1 MLMVTINELP
11 RSTITGI
18 AKACA
23 LSKSSLYSV
32 PLKSNYTYQW
42 GSIIKGNIVG
52 STKENTVEIF
62 WTNPGIDSVT
72 VRTTN
77 SLTGCFSDTSFIVSI
92 NTSPSPQINGT
103 RSVCVSPNTLEYSV
117 KNTSNS
123 QYAWQQ
129 PKLGMIVGSSDAN
142 TIKIR
147 WNTAGYDTLFV
158 RESNTTS
165 GCSKDTFIVVTV
177 LPQPLPIITGNSD
190 ALEQD
195 KGLVYSVQPENGST
209 YEWVIVSGDATI
221 TTKSGQLVVVNVG
234 SKGAVILKVIQTNKD
249 GCTNEAQFV
258 INVKS
263 VSGIKENNQT
273 LFAIY
278 PNPTGDANQIILQF
292 SEAQKQHIDLELL
305 DILGNQIYRSSLNI
319 GDQSTTI
326 PVHNLCSGMYMIR
339 VRMNN
344 EVYMEKVIVN

>member
-1 MLMVTINELP
+1 
-11 RSTITGI
+11 
-18 AKACA
+18 
-23 LSKSSLYSV
+23 
-32 PLKSNYTYQW
+32 
-42 GSIIKGNIVG
+42 
-52 STKENTVEIF
+52 
-62 WTNPGIDSVT
+62 
-72 VRTTN
+72 
-77 SLTGCFSDTSFIVSI
+77 
-92 NTSPSPQINGT
+92 
-103 RSVCVSPNTLEYSV
+103 
-117 KNTSNS
+117 
-123 QYAWQQ
+123 
-129 PKLGMIVGSSDAN
+129 MIVGSSDAN

-147 WNTAGYDTLFV
+147 WNTAGSDTVLV
-158 RESNTTS
+158 RESNTIS

-234 SKGAVILKVIQTNKD
+234 AKGAIILKVIQTNKD

-263 VSGIKENNQT
+263 VSGIKESTQSA
-273 LFAIY
+273 FSIF

-292 SEAQKQHIDLELL
+292 SEAQKQQIDVELL
-305 DILGNQIYRSSLNI
+305 DILGNQIYRSSLSV